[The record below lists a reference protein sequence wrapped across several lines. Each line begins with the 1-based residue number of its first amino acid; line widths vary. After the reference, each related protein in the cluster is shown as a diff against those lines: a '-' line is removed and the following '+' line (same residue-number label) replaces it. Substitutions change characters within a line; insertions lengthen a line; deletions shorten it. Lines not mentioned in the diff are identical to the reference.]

1 MDFQKK
7 VLDDVFEQRDRA
19 RKEEEERQRKE
30 IEEEKQQL
38 QESVPEPENE
48 EDEWYIILKLHCLF
62 LDHIE
67 KNSRKN
73 LSYLLVLNT
82 SENLMENGAFALF

>member
-1 MDFQKK
+1 MKNTTQQPLKWKFTVPQRYTCSHFTDEDGSGLYLVDFQKK

-38 QESVPEPENE
+38 KESVPEPENE
-48 EDEWYIILKLHCLF
+48 EDEW
-62 LDHIE
+62 
-67 KNSRKN
+67 
-73 LSYLLVLNT
+73 
-82 SENLMENGAFALF
+82 